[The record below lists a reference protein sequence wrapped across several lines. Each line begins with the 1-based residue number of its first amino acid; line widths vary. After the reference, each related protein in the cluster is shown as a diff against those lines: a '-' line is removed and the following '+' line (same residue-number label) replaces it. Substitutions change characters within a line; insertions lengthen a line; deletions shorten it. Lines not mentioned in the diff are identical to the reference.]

1 MRLVQVLHAIVMSLA
16 AVPLYLLAR
25 RLNLERWQALASAA
39 FLLLLPD
46 FAFAS
51 YLTADALAFTL
62 TLTAVWIAMIVLESP
77 TSLGQVAFLALS
89 GLATFARLEY
99 VVLPV
104 AFMVAAFAISGR
116 RAPRRYPI
124 AIGAPVLM
132 LLLALVLGIQR
143 LLGYYSGVT
152 KEHTH
157 VLRILA
163 WMGTDSALLAFVAG
177 VVIVPGALVGLGVM
191 LIRPRLVRE
200 RAFAAFY
207 IAFALGLLVE
217 AGLYATNGSNRFQE
231 RYVFVLLPL
240 IPIAFFHLVQ
250 TKRKAFVSSFAV
262 AAAIVLYASIEP
274 ITTYSSDRGD
284 QDSPFLAG
292 YKIIEG
298 DMGRANAALLLA
310 IAAGALALAG
320 ATVTLRRRLIW
331 PALAVSLLF
340 LGTISTLTISGNAS
354 SDRKVVRTYL
364 PRDFRWI
371 DHAGFSDVALIVL
384 RDSPRQQA
392 LESLF
397 WNRSLNRVYMV
408 HNPLP
413 FDTFSTYGLH
423 IGANGKLLTDDD
435 SSIDTPFVVE
445 EYADRVQI
453 AGAKLITRALTNSFW
468 RTTGVPRFSSLTEG
482 LYFDGWL
489 NQEITTT
496 VWPPKGR
503 RNRGVYVLRIGL
515 PAYAK
520 ASTKVVFTAPHFRRA
535 VARIPAPSQRCAFL
549 STSSGHGEFV
559 FWRTGFSCSPMAV
572 LSAASLRNRR
582 TSHEARGHSLL
593 FERSSD
599 QSLITISWRFDQ
611 AKPGRRESWD
621 PLARSPG
628 LAEAIAAVESI
639 QNEAISPV
647 YIDQMRCEILP
658 PRGSSS
664 LTKGSKVW
672 PRRKCFTKG

>member
-1 MRLVQVLHAIVMSLA
+1 MVALSALVRFLSALPHRTITYYPDEYIYSTLARSFVTTGHFTIRGANAHFPALLESIVTAPLWLGSNIELSMHLVQALHAIVISLA

-25 RLNLERWQALASAA
+25 RLRLERWQALASAA
-39 FLLLLPD
+39 FLLLLPGLD
-46 FAFAS
+46 FTR

-62 TLTAVWIAMIVLESP
+62 TLTAVWIAVIVLDSP
-77 TSLGQVAFLALS
+77 TSLGQFAFLALS

-104 AFMVAAFAISGR
+104 AFMVAAFAVSGR

-152 KEHTH
+152 REHTH

-177 VVIVPGALVGLGVM
+177 VVMIPGALVGLGVM

-200 RAFAAFY
+200 RAFAVFY
-207 IAFALGLLVE
+207 VVFALGLLVE

-231 RYVFVLLPL
+231 RYIFVLLPL
-240 IPIAFFHLVQ
+240 IPVAFFHLVQ
-250 TKRKAFVSSFAV
+250 TKRKAFVASFAV

-298 DMGRANAALLLA
+298 HMGRTNAALLLA
-310 IAAGALALAG
+310 IVAGALALIG
-320 ATVTLRRRLIW
+320 AMVTLRRGLIW
-331 PALAVSLLF
+331 FALAVSLLF
-340 LGTISTLTISGNAS
+340 PGMISALTISGSAS

-371 DHAGFSDVALIVL
+371 DHAGFSNVALIVL

-397 WNRSLNRVYMV
+397 WNRSLSRVYMV
-408 HNPLP
+408 HDPVP
-413 FDTFSTYGLH
+413 FDSFTTYGLH
-423 IGANGKLLTDDD
+423 ISANGKLLTDDD
-435 SSIDTPFVVE
+435 SSIDTPFVLE
-445 EYADRVQI
+445 EYADRAQI
-453 AGAKLITRALTNSFW
+453 GGAKLITRALTNSFW
-468 RTTGVPRFSSLTEG
+468 RPTGVPRFSSLTEG

-489 NQEITTT
+489 DQKTTTT

-503 RNRGVYVLRIGL
+503 KNRGVYVLRIGL
-515 PAYAK
+515 PAYAEV
-520 ASTKVVFTAPHFRRA
+520 STKVVFTAPRFRRA
-535 VARIPAPSQRCAFL
+535 VALHPGAFTTVRIPFNVSGLWRVHVLADGLFILPDERLISGFAP
-549 STSSGHGEFV
+549 HPPDV
-559 FWRTGFSCSPMAV
+559 I
-572 LSAASLRNRR
+572 
-582 TSHEARGHSLL
+582 
-593 FERSSD
+593 RSS
-599 QSLITISWRFDQ
+599 R
-611 AKPGRRESWD
+611 
-621 PLARSPG
+621 
-628 LAEAIAAVESI
+628 
-639 QNEAISPV
+639 
-647 YIDQMRCEILP
+647 M
-658 PRGSSS
+658 
-664 LTKGSKVW
+664 
-672 PRRKCFTKG
+672 